1 MHRAH
6 KAILSFMQLGLIFSN
21 VPKDMPISA
30 TQLSAASRPK
40 EKVPYGGIP
49 QSLEARYSQNE
60 SEPYNIQQTG
70 PHGPNAESDTILAS
84 NFLKSL

>member
-1 MHRAH
+1 
-6 KAILSFMQLGLIFSN
+6 MQLGLIFSS

-49 QSLEARYSQNE
+49 QSLEAGHSQND
-60 SEPYNIQQTG
+60 SEPHNIQQTG
-70 PHGPNAESDTILAS
+70 THGPNAESDTILAS
-84 NFLKSL
+84 NVLKPL